1 MQIKR
6 YRDGTP
12 STKKRVAPHHQQIA
26 AEKIPPGEILE
37 SDRHRFRGLGV
48 FRNLW
53 TIKIHEFSRRNL
65 CQEGTST
72 GTLQDRR
79 NSAGDIEIS

>member
-12 STKKRVAPHHQQIA
+12 STKKRVAPHHEQIA
-26 AEKIPPGEILE
+26 AEKIQPGEILE

-48 FRNLW
+48 FRNL
-53 TIKIHEFSRRNL
+53 
-65 CQEGTST
+65 
-72 GTLQDRR
+72 
-79 NSAGDIEIS
+79 